1 MDINT
6 AGSESVSTLQIE
18 PRTHI
23 DNVFMKAR
31 RMHSALERPV
41 STSSSHNRV
50 WHGYAPYNPA
60 MLEIYLTLFR
70 VASNFIHVGDDGRTP
85 AMRLGF
91 AKEPLR
97 YEDILWPGEQV
108 PRPRAERRRGAS
120 WRCQSESHGGRPD
133 PRHRAGGWRLGNVTS
148 CGSTLARSRIR
159 NGADMCAR
167 PPSQLA

>member
-1 MDINT
+1 MADRLAEGGQPQGKWSDIWIEHPLPTLNEPHKFVCWAT
-6 AGSESVSTLQIE
+6 PRGDIDPERKVDMFLDAGLA
-18 PRTHI
+18 RI

-41 STSSSHNRV
+41 GTSSSHNRV

-70 VASNFIHVGDDGRTP
+70 TASNFIHVGDDGKTP

-97 YEDILWPGEQV
+97 YEDILWPGERV
-108 PRPRAERRRGAS
+108 PRPKAERRRG
-120 WRCQSESHGGRPD
+120 RRLKVPKRK
-133 PRHRAGGWRLGNVTS
+133 PRRA
-148 CGSTLARSRIR
+148 A
-159 NGADMCAR
+159 
-167 PPSQLA
+167 